1 MVLKFLPKMKVF
13 YPWKRNL
20 HNPDDARDD
29 VDHHRVHFVL
39 HRAWQVVRWGIK
51 TQPVELTSEK
61 ADKNRGKMR
70 GKEVKRR
77 SKSSYAPEW
86 TNNVLTNH
94 TQPQK
99 GILNIKSQYIMLNVY
114 FIHIAE
120 IKKCCS
126 LRICTEYWNGK
137 RVGPPWPP
145 TIRETRLGVTLRF
158 SIHNPFCICNYH
170 LPQIHLNRPSHYE
183 EILWSFCPPK
193 VSRYYHSRLSRVLT
207 SLDRCMGWYR
217 TTLVKQELSI
227 SLVIIYYSM
236 CLTHKL
242 L

>member
-20 HNPDDARDD
+20 HNPHDDGDD

-114 FIHIAE
+114 FLHIAE

-145 TIRETRLGVTLRF
+145 TIRETRLGVTL
-158 SIHNPFCICNYH
+158 HLLHH
-170 LPQIHLNRPSHYE
+170 LPLHPPNSPPTPPPTPPPTWLSKSPPTHLY
-183 EILWSFCPPK
+183 FCVWDFHSSGYKYSSTERKNYIFLPPT
-193 VSRYYHSRLSRVLT
+193 VS
-207 SLDRCMGWYR
+207 W
-217 TTLVKQELSI
+217 
-227 SLVIIYYSM
+227 
-236 CLTHKL
+236 
-242 L
+242 